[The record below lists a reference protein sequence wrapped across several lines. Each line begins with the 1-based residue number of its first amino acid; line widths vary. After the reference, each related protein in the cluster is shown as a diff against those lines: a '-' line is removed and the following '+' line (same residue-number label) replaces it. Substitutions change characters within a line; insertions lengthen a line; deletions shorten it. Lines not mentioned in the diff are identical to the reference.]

1 MVDRSIATAVFCV
14 CAAILAVLLR
24 QHCREQSMM
33 IALAACT
40 AVIGGFI
47 AVFSPVVTEISSI
60 FSDAGISDSYLSLIF
75 KATAICLIT
84 QITCEIC
91 RDSGESA
98 IASAAEIW
106 GRGAV
111 TFISLPLVKALLEQ
125 INGIF

>member
-1 MVDRSIATAVFCV
+1 MVDRCITTAIFCI
-14 CAAILAVLLR
+14 CSAILAVLLR

-33 IALAACT
+33 IALAGCT
-40 AVIGGFI
+40 AVMGAFL
-47 AVFSPVVTEISSI
+47 AFFAPVITEISSI
-60 FSDAGISDSYLSLIF
+60 FSEAGISDSYLSLIF

-111 TFISLPLVKALLEQ
+111 TFISLPLIKALLEQ

>member
-47 AVFSPVVTEISSI
+47 AIFSPVVTEISSI
-60 FSDAGISDSYLSLIF
+60 FSNAGISDSYLSLIF
-75 KATAICLIT
+75 KATAICMIT

>member
-1 MVDRSIATAVFCV
+1 MVDRSISTAAFCI
-14 CAAILAVLLR
+14 CSAIFAVLLR

-33 IALAACT
+33 AALAACT
-40 AVIGGFI
+40 AVIGAFV
-47 AVFSPVVTEISSI
+47 AVFGSVLDEISDI
-60 FSDAGISDSYLSLIF
+60 FSQAGISDSYLSIIF
-75 KATAICLIT
+75 KAVSICLIT

-111 TFISLPLVKALLEQ
+111 TFISIPLVKALVEQ
-125 INGIF
+125 IGSIF

>member
-47 AVFSPVVTEISSI
+47 AIFSPVVTEISSI
-60 FSDAGISDSYLSLIF
+60 FSNAGISDSYLSLIF
-75 KATAICLIT
+75 KATAICMIT

-111 TFISLPLVKALLEQ
+111 TFISLPLGKALLEQ

>member
-1 MVDRSIATAVFCV
+1 MVDRCITTAVFCV
-14 CAAILAVLLR
+14 CAAVLAVLLR

-40 AVIGGFI
+40 AVIGGFL
-47 AVFSPVVTEISSI
+47 AFFSPVLTEISEI